1 MSNPPYIQIYTLEQI
16 TRRYRNTMT
25 DPRIAVLNIN
35 KAHQKYFVI
44 DRPYQ
49 FTSFGLI
56 LITSGKCEITIN
68 LEPTIV
74 KKDDLLVVLSNQFFE
89 IKNFT
94 HDFTVKTL
102 FVDSTLFLEAGFH
115 IKSSNLI
122 RFFSSTHAKV
132 VSLERGVALGLKY
145 NLKRIAQLSYFN
157 ENNFGKELILSYFS
171 TLIYEIAD
179 FYNKTL
185 QSDNTKKQ
193 LRKEAIAN
201 DFLQLIAKHFKK
213 ERRVDFY
220 AQQLFISRKH
230 LTKIISEV
238 FEKTPKQIITETI
251 LLEAKV
257 LLKNPKNS
265 INDVVSLL
273 NFPDNSVFSKF
284 FRTNTGMSPREYKLS
299 N

>member
-1 MSNPPYIQIYTLEQI
+1 MPKNSYIQNYTLQQI
-16 TRRYRNTMT
+16 THRYSNTMT
-25 DPRIAVLNIN
+25 DPRIAVLNID
-35 KAHQKYFVI
+35 KAYQKYFVI

-49 FTSFGLI
+49 FATFGLI

-68 LEPTIV
+68 LEPLVV

-89 IKNFT
+89 IKSFS
-94 HDFTVKTL
+94 HDFTVKTM
-102 FVDSTLFLEAGFH
+102 FVDSALFLEAGFH

-132 VSLERGVALGLKY
+132 ISLDRSIALVLKY

-157 ENNFGKELILSYFS
+157 KNTFGKELILTYFS
-171 TLIYEIAD
+171 TLIYEVAD

-185 QSDNTKKQ
+185 QSPSTRKQ
-193 LRKEAIAN
+193 LRKESIAN
-201 DFLQLIAKHFKK
+201 DFLHLVGLHFKN

-238 FEKTPKQIITETI
+238 FKKTPKQIVTETI

-265 INDVVSLL
+265 INDVVSIL

-284 FRTNTGMSPREYKLS
+284 FKTNIGISPREYKLQ